1 MFIHRQNLL
10 NESIFD
16 VTLIS
21 TRLVV
26 TYVFTFT
33 INISMFCIADCTFR

>member
-10 NESIFD
+10 NKSIFD

-26 TYVFTFT
+26 TYMFTFT
-33 INISMFCIADCTFR
+33 INISMFRIANYTFR